1 MAAPQRSSSTCPP
14 LLPVD
19 HRPAMVP
26 LPCEAAADPPPAAA
40 TNIIANKT
48 ARMSRSP
55 RQGRDER
62 RGQRRAGAPR
72 QRAVVVLPR
81 MEAGPKIAE
90 DATREQSHRAGL
102 RSEENTSELQSLM
115 HNSYAVSRL
124 KKQNKH
130 AVE

>member
-1 MAAPQRSSSTCPP
+1 
-14 LLPVD
+14 
-19 HRPAMVP
+19 MVP

-48 ARMSRSP
+48 ALMSRSP

-62 RGQRRAGAPR
+62 RGQRREGAPR

-90 DATREQSHRAGL
+90 DATREQSHRAGIVIEPRQESSPCRTVVAPIL
-102 RSEENTSELQSLM
+102 PPQVADGAKDD
-115 HNSYAVSRL
+115 HI
-124 KKQNKH
+124 
-130 AVE
+130 

>member
-1 MAAPQRSSSTCPP
+1 MAAPQRYSSTCPP

-48 ARMSRSP
+48 ALMSRSP

-62 RGQRRAGAPR
+62 RGQRREGAPR
-72 QRAVVVLPR
+72 QRAVV
-81 MEAGPKIAE
+81 
-90 DATREQSHRAGL
+90 
-102 RSEENTSELQSLM
+102 RSEERRVGQEGVRTCR
-115 HNSYAVSRL
+115 SRWVPDPQ
-124 KKQNKH
+124 KTNRNKQ
-130 AVE
+130 

>member
-1 MAAPQRSSSTCPP
+1 MAAPQRYSSTCPP

-48 ARMSRSP
+48 ALMSRSP

-62 RGQRRAGAPR
+62 RGQRREGAPR

-81 MEAGPKIAE
+81 MDVGLKIVE
-90 DATREQSHRAGL
+90 DAPREESDRK
-102 RSEENTSELQSLM
+102 ST
-115 HNSYAVSRL
+115 RL
-124 KKQNKH
+124 KIRP
-130 AVE
+130 